1 MTDKVHTVEIAEG
14 VKAVPEANIIITSI
28 DKLANWARQGSM
40 WPMSFGLACCAI
52 EMMATGAAHN
62 DLDRFGIIFRGS
74 PRQSDLMIIAGTLS
88 KKMAPVARRVYD
100 QMPEPRY
107 VVAMGSCA
115 CTGGIFNTY
124 SVVQGVECIMP
135 VDVYIPGC
143 PPRPEA
149 LMEGLMLLQEKIRKE
164 SRRWGGWRWIW
175 DLKKPR
181 NR

>member
-14 VKAVPEANIIITSI
+14 VQAIPEANIIITSI

-124 SVVQGVECIMP
+124 SVVQGVENIMP

-149 LMEGLMLLQEKIRKE
+149 LMEGLMLLQEKIKKE
-164 SRRWGGWRWIW
+164 SYKWGGWR
-175 DLKKPR
+175 
-181 NR
+181 